1 MNIDCLKLKKP
12 CYLRF
17 DKNQMTNLQISM
29 NKEMLLTNHLG
40 GFCSTTIVGC
50 NIRKYNGLVV
60 VPIASMDNEKHVLLS
75 SLDETVIQHGAEFNL
90 GIHKFQG
97 DNYSPKGHKYI
108 VKFEWDRI
116 PTVIYRVGGVIL
128 QKEMLFMSNE
138 HRLLIR
144 YTLLDAHSPTVLR
157 LRPFMAFR
165 SVREFTHR
173 NGNCNTG
180 YESV

>member
-75 SLDETVIQHGAEFNL
+75 SLDETVIQHVG
-90 GIHKFQG
+90 G
-97 DNYSPKGHKYI
+97 DNYCYNKGSI
-108 VKFEWDRI
+108 WASISFRVI
-116 PTVIYRVGGVIL
+116 ITVQRAI
-128 QKEMLFMSNE
+128 N
-138 HRLLIR
+138 
-144 YTLLDAHSPTVLR
+144 TL
-157 LRPFMAFR
+157 
-165 SVREFTHR
+165 
-173 NGNCNTG
+173 
-180 YESV
+180 